1 MKKIISPILI
11 IFLLLLSFFYTN
23 KSISILKNIDP
34 IMKTIKKSKEKY
46 EINPINAQIIG
57 ENIISG
63 KNGKTIDYEQSYN
76 KMKRYGNYNES
87 LTTLKETIPTV
98 SIFNNYNKYIV
109 SGNKTNRNISLVFK
123 VEENTNINKILNI
136 LKNNKTS
143 ATFFIDAKLL
153 ETNLSLIN
161 QMQEHELEIL
171 NYDKKIDKNIFKSS
185 ITYLESITNEETAFC
200 YTEEENKELLK
211 ICAELK
217 LHTIKPTLLINE
229 NYYKTIK
236 ENLSNSIII
245 SLTPTIKLENELSSI
260 INYIKSKG
268 YNLVKLKDLVSE
280 KLEEN

>member
-109 SGNKTNRNISLVFK
+109 SGNKINRNISLVFK